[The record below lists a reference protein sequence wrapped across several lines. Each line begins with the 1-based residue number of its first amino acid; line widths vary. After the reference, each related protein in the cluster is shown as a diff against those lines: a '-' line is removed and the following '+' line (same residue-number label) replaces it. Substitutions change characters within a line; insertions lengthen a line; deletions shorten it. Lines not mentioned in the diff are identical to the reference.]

1 MNKNSLDK
9 IFNKVID
16 ITYNKINPSNDIT
29 ERPTIEVVQEL
40 PNVFGSYSQYMDI
53 EGTPYSDEP
62 INEEVKTRTFNV
74 NVNTDDLKWHR
85 DRENRLV
92 EVIEGDN
99 WFIQFD
105 NELPKPLIP
114 GKQYIIPE
122 GVYHRVIKGDSSLKI
137 KINVI

>member
-1 MNKNSLDK
+1 MKK
-9 IFNKVID
+9 QPYIE
-16 ITYNKINPSNDIT
+16 KIN
-29 ERPTIEVVQEL
+29 ER
-40 PNVFGSYSQYMDI
+40 
-53 EGTPYSDEP
+53 
-62 INEEVKTRTFNV
+62 NEKLRTFTSNV
-74 NVNTDDLKWHR
+74 NVEELKWHR

-122 GVYHRVIKGDSSLKI
+122 GVYHRVIKGDSKLKI

>member
-16 ITYNKINPSNDIT
+16 MTYNKINPSNDIT

-40 PNVFGSYSQYMDI
+40 PNVFGGHIQYMDI
-53 EGTPYSDEP
+53 EGTPYSDKP
-62 INEEVKTRTFNV
+62 INEEVKIRTFNV

-85 DRENRLV
+85 DREDRLV
-92 EVIEGDN
+92 EVIEGDG
-99 WFIQFD
+99 WLLQFD
-105 NELPKPLIP
+105 NELPKPLLP

-122 GVYHRVIKGDSSLKI
+122 GIYHRVIKGNSMLKI